1 MPSGKPETTFEWTCA
16 QCGAENRAVD
26 SLVCWQCGK
35 PLGEEKCLRHF
46 KLTARTGFYGYGI
59 PQNLPEGVRRLARY
73 GLNKIGLGHLLPEKP
88 RGRPKGSKNKSPT
101 NRASRK

>member
-46 KLTARTGFYGYGI
+46 KLTPETGFYGLHSFKV
-59 PQNLPEGVRRLARY
+59 PKTLSDAARRLARY
-73 GLNKIGLGHLLPEKP
+73 GLKKVGLSYLIPERK
-88 RGRPKGSKNKSPT
+88 RGAKKGGKQRPSYH
-101 NRASRK
+101 R